1 MTALALFHTKA
12 RDTENSFSRATEG
25 SPEFRRLPTSSHSPG
40 GFPRLPLESVTP
52 IAEKPPS
59 SLFRRSYLLTTCLIC
74 SVLAK
79 SNSHAIIIDI
89 NVFNPLSLVANLG
102 QQPL

>member
-1 MTALALFHTKA
+1 MRNSVFILNQSTTYGETFQYPLAAK
-12 RDTENSFSRATEG
+12 SG
-25 SPEFRRLPTSSHSPG
+25 LPFQAHHAP
-40 GFPRLPLESVTP
+40 PRLPLESVTP